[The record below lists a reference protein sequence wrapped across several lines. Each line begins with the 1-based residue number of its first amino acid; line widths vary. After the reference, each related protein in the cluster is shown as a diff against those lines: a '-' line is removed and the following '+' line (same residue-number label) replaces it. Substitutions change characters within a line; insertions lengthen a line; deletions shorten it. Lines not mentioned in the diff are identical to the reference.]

1 MIGGARRRAGALGGL
16 PLLSV
21 QDLAG
26 VGRAQWS
33 LLRARLSLVLTPR
46 GHLLATVAAAHAGA
60 GPSGDAMARARRVA
74 LALDRAAEYGL
85 FTPTCLVRAIALERL
100 LLREGVAGAVV
111 RIGARQ
117 RGGRPQMH
125 AWIEIGGVVIG
136 GRPEI
141 AGTFTPLH
149 DFTATRR
156 A

>member
-1 MIGGARRRAGALGGL
+1 MIAGVRRRAVALGGL
-16 PLLSV
+16 PLLSA

-33 LLRARLSLVLTPR
+33 LVRARLSLVLTPR
-46 GHLLATVAAAHAGA
+46 GRLLATVTAAGA
-60 GPSGDAMARARRVA
+60 APGPSGDAIARARRVA
-74 LALDRAAEYGL
+74 LGVDRAAEYGL

-100 LLREGVAGAVV
+100 LIREGVAGAVV

-136 GRPEI
+136 ERPEV